1 MINGSTLNAI
11 FQAFEAISDVK
22 ILPIRIVILYC
33 GAKHVQVLLFSVAQA
48 ACNPELWD
56 CRTVC
61 YRRADSFTVAGASFG
76 SRSRV
81 VVSLRRHVQCVVGR
95 SRTGIARDRP
105 LGPGFRLLFPAS
117 GVRPDAQAPGGPAS
131 RHFCAVG
138 LLCRGTERRT
148 KKRH

>member
-1 MINGSTLNAI
+1 MPYFRYSMQFLMLRFCLYGSTSCTA
-11 FQAFEAISDVK
+11 E
-22 ILPIRIVILYC
+22 R
-33 GAKHVQVLLFSVAQA
+33 KHVQVLFSYA
-48 ACNPELWD
+48 ARIPCNRELWD

-117 GVRPDAQAPGGPAS
+117 GVRADSKDPGGPA
-131 RHFCAVG
+131 
-138 LLCRGTERRT
+138 
-148 KKRH
+148 